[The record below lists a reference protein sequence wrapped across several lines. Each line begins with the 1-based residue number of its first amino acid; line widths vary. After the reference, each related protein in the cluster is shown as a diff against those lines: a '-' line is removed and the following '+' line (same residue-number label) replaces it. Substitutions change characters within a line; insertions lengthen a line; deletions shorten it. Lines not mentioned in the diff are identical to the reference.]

1 MSTCYYIVNE
11 KIKENRKKEYKN
23 LLDLV
28 GQINDTAYI
37 YCAKGKLSVDTL
49 DDIKNS
55 LNTWKWFV
63 DKEDGYYRFL
73 QTTATTYTFHKC
85 YDESKVYEPYQ
96 DIYDVKHA
104 LYFVEHN
111 ADYNI
116 YDEYGE
122 QVSTEYIKEIIK
134 SRLGT
139 H

>member
-11 KIKENRKKEYKN
+11 KIKENRKKEYEN
-23 LLDLV
+23 LLDL
-28 GQINDTAYI
+28 IEKIDDTVEI
-37 YCAKGKLSVDTL
+37 YCADGKLSTDTL
-49 DDIKNS
+49 DDIQNS

-85 YDESKVYEPYQ
+85 YDEGKAYEPYQ
-96 DIYDVKHA
+96 DIYNLKQA

-111 ADYNI
+111 DGYNI

-122 QVSTEYIKEIIK
+122 RIEINRIKQIIK
-134 SRLGT
+134 NRLGKN
-139 H
+139 